1 MSQRQQSYQ
10 VLRYNVVEKIEIDAT
25 SHQPTPLQ
33 LSASSNMPVYENLF
47 SSIDAAAQAN
57 KLTELPVDYPYVEN
71 TTQKIQF
78 GVISE
83 ATKSEATKSE
93 ATKSE
98 ATKSECTP
106 PTHILFEVCI
116 EDTPDA
122 KSIVYSVQLPTK
134 EASPSQRFFRLS
146 NYEVTPQQLLDILGL
161 ASYPFKI
168 TYCEDKEEPEDNYMT
183 TPVHSIPLSQ
193 FEVYIQN
200 P

>member
-33 LSASSNMPVYENLF
+33 LPASSTMSVYENLF
-47 SSIDAAAQAN
+47 SSIDAAVQAN

-78 GVISE
+78 EVI
-83 ATKSEATKSE
+83 SEATKSE

-168 TYCEDKEEPEDNYMT
+168 TYCEDKEESEDNYMT